1 MPRAILLTGL
11 AAASAA
17 VLLAAPG
24 VASATC
30 GERKATGTILG
41 GLGGALLGNSIS
53 KGGGGAV
60 VGGLGGAVVGHEI
73 AKSGCGRYR
82 TTAYRSSS
90 ANRSRSVSRSYA
102 AAPRPVRYV
111 YYDQYGQ
118 PISSGPAPSAVQQ
131 YGAMP
136 ATYSAAGA
144 CRTETRSFY
153 DERGLLVQRPMQ
165 ICDR

>member
-1 MPRAILLTGL
+1 MPRAIILTGL

-30 GERKATGTILG
+30 GERKATGTIIG
-41 GLGGALLGNSIS
+41 GIGGALLGNSIS

-60 VGGLGGAVVGHEI
+60 IGGLGGAVVGHEI

-82 TTAYRSSS
+82 TTAYRSGS
-90 ANRSRSVSRSYA
+90 RSRNRVASA
-102 AAPRPVRYV
+102 PAPRPVRYV

-118 PISSGPAPSAVQQ
+118 PISSGPAPGQ
-131 YGAMP
+131 YGSAQTV
-136 ATYSAAGA
+136 AYRAAGA

-165 ICDR
+165 VCDR